1 MNSFLQIT
9 RSGYASTCH
18 KDRRHGEFLAD
29 RKVTDMAESH
39 SYGIDPCP
47 VSPSQPTI
55 RVKIDG

>member
-1 MNSFLQIT
+1 MNSFQQMK

-18 KDRRHGEFLAD
+18 KVRRHGEFLAE

-39 SYGIDPCP
+39 FYEVDPCP